1 MGCAELSSA
10 FIEKNSERVDTSQ
23 SRCRSNYTSECKK
36 NRSAAPQYAHDCMV
50 QQKVARGLDAA
61 SATVSSGAT
70 RPFEPNGSKWL
81 CDSSLTPEQWG
92 SKAVCHFNISFRACG
107 EDVVCIFF
115 EDDLNTKIEVSCA
128 WKPDVCDF
136 LRPERRCLK

>member
-1 MGCAELSSA
+1 
-10 FIEKNSERVDTSQ
+10 
-23 SRCRSNYTSECKK
+23 
-36 NRSAAPQYAHDCMV
+36 MV

-92 SKAVCHFNISFRACG
+92 FKAVCHFNISFRACG
-107 EDVVCIFF
+107 DDYVCIFD
-115 EDDLNTKIEVSCA
+115 ENDLNTKIEVSCA
-128 WKPDVCDF
+128 WEPDDCDF
-136 LRPERRCLK
+136 SHPEGAMFKINATQCSLHGY